1 MLFLHLLLLS
11 EASHQGPVDT
21 ALPVLSLHP
30 GLVFLS
36 DDSILPHRKQPLTAH
51 FLQDPAA
58 LSVLRVSSLSL

>member
-36 DDSILPHRKQPLTAH
+36 DASILPHRKQPLPTSSKT
-51 FLQDPAA
+51 L
-58 LSVLRVSSLSL
+58 LLCLCLVSSLSL